1 MDAGNLVALL
11 RENKFF
17 IATAESCTGGLISKM
32 LTDVSGS
39 SACFAYGFVT
49 YSNEAKTR
57 LLGVP
62 EGLLERH
69 GAVSEPV
76 ALAMAQGALV
86 FSGADLALA
95 VSGIAG
101 PEGGSEEKPVGL
113 VFIAF
118 AWDDGNQCR
127 RYQFRGNREEIR
139 RQTLKE
145 ALLWAEEL
153 VKELELKKGEKTNA

>member
-1 MDAGNLVALL
+1 MDASNLVALL
-11 RENKFF
+11 LENKLF
-17 IATAESCTGGLISKM
+17 IAAAESCTGGLISKT

-62 EGLLERH
+62 KDVLDRH
-69 GAVSEPV
+69 GAVSRPV
-76 ALAMAQGALV
+76 ALAMARGALA

-101 PEGGSEEKPVGL
+101 PDGGSEEKPVGL
-113 VFIAF
+113 VYIAF
-118 AWDDGNQCR
+118 AWQEENQCR
-127 RYQFRGNREEIR
+127 RYHFPGTREEIR

-145 ALLWAEEL
+145 ALIWAEEL
-153 VKELELKKGEKTNA
+153 VKDWQSIKGDRN